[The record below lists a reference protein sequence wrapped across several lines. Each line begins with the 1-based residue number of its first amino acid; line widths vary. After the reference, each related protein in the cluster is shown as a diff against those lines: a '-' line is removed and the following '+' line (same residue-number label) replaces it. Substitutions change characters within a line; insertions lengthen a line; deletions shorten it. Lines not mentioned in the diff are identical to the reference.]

1 MKEPRNSEPI
11 FAKNETQQHRYRSKR
26 HRPMFPRVPAESD
39 VDCHFVDLS
48 LVRQAFVAGVGQE
61 GQPFVVRKLG
71 VVEARSTTLQP
82 DKSLR
87 R

>member
-26 HRPMFPRVPAESD
+26 LTGPCFRVPAEGD
-39 VDCHFVDLS
+39 VDCHFVYFS